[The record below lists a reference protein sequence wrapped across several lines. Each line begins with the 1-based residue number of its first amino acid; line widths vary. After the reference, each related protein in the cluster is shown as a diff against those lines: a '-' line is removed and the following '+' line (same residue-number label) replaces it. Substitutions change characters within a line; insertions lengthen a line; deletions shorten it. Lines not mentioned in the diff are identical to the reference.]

1 MAEETKKA
9 VVLVADDD
17 PEILSLLSIRLAK
30 AGYSVVE
37 AVDGEQTL
45 VKVREHYPDLVI
57 LDVMMPGKNGWEVAK
72 ELRHD
77 ARFKDMGIIM
87 LTAIGEKINEMTSP
101 LYGADAYVDK
111 PFEFADLEAK
121 IGQVLEAR
129 GRDAGA
135 KS

>member
-1 MAEETKKA
+1 MAEDKETKA

-17 PEILSLLSIRLAK
+17 PEILSLLSIRLNR
-30 AGYSVVE
+30 AGYTVVE

-45 VKVREHYPDLVI
+45 ARVREHYPDLVI

-77 ARFKDMGIIM
+77 ARFKAIGIIM

-111 PFEFADLEAK
+111 PFEFADLENK
-121 IGQVLEAR
+121 IRQVLEQR
-129 GRDAGA
+129 RQR
-135 KS
+135 